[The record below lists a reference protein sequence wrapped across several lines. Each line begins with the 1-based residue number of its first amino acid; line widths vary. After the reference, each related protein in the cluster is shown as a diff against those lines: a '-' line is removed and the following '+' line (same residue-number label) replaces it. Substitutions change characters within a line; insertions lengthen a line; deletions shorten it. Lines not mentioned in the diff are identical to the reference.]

1 MRPSVFGLFLGWQ
14 CLTARADG
22 QNLVEYALVIAL
34 VPFGCAATMQ
44 SLATGIH
51 TEFSTVISVISSAMA

>member
-1 MRPSVFGLFLGWQ
+1 
-14 CLTARADG
+14 
-22 QNLVEYALVIAL
+22 LVIAL
-34 VPFGCAATMQ
+34 VAFGCAATMQ